1 MEKAPHQKATSRDG
15 ARRSLKR
22 ILDEFT
28 FGRVLSVHITKR
40 DARGIRYYHGAAE
53 EVTLGYKKG
62 GRHARRPR
70 QFFFCSNN
78 RAQDLGIMIGP
89 AALMDLY
96 GPSDFAP
103 GYVPPPPPIGSLITG
118 VLVVSQKEKSRYRH
132 MFAQWSPEGAP
143 VKELARVTSF
153 GSRMGDED
161 LRRCMRLTRKEGRD
175 DLWFLCK
182 LVLYNDLDM
191 MKHAFRVQATR
202 QTKCP
207 NDSETSRFTPTS
219 RHL

>member
-1 MEKAPHQKATSRDG
+1 
-15 ARRSLKR
+15 
-22 ILDEFT
+22 
-28 FGRVLSVHITKR
+28 
-40 DARGIRYYHGAAE
+40 
-53 EVTLGYKKG
+53 
-62 GRHARRPR
+62 
-70 QFFFCSNN
+70 
-78 RAQDLGIMIGP
+78 
-89 AALMDLY
+89 MDLY

-191 MKHAFRVQATR
+191 MKHAFRVQANETDKVPERFRDIKIHTDVKAFVTDIAR
-202 QTKCP
+202 QL
-207 NDSETSRFTPTS
+207 DDEDI
-219 RHL
+219 LGEM